1 MELGLGKAKHKLKG
15 YVLALILFF
24 VCMPKVYVCVAHVF
38 RALKSQTKVLSSQ
51 ELELLAFVSH
61 CEDAENQT

>member
-15 YVLALILFF
+15 YVLALILFYE
-24 VCMPKVYVCVAHVF
+24 CMPKVYGCVAHVF
-38 RALKSQTKVLSSQ
+38 RALKSQTKVLGSQ

>member
-1 MELGLGKAKHKLKG
+1 M
-15 YVLALILFF
+15 YVLALILFYE
-24 VCMPKVYVCVAHVF
+24 CMPKVYGCVAHVF
-38 RALKSQTKVLSSQ
+38 RALKSQTKVLGSQ